1 MEYSEIKQNIIKK
14 PMTKSLIKI
23 DILHNIKMEFIT
35 INETILFKWFG

>member
-23 DILHNIKMEFIT
+23 YILHNIKMEMIT
-35 INETILFKWFG
+35 INENFI